1 MNLYDGGEVHDNMVE
16 MTGGGGGG
24 GGGGDIKIRTH

>member
-24 GGGGDIKIRTH
+24 GGGGGH

>member
-1 MNLYDGGEVHDNMVE
+1 MNLYNGGEVHDNMVK
-16 MTGGGGGG
+16 MTGGGGG